1 VVPTGVVVV
10 TDRHQAVAPLPEQ
23 VAAAVAGG
31 ARWVWLREKDL
42 PAPERAALAAELREV
57 LAPVG
62 GRLMVSGPQPP
73 VLSGAQPSMVSGA
86 QPPWGDALHLSAADP
101 PVTAHRAAAEG
112 LAVGRSCH
120 TAADL
125 ARLGDEHYVT
135 LSPVFP
141 SASKP
146 GYGPPLGL
154 SRLAELCRH
163 AGRPV
168 LALGGIETPARA
180 QACVTAGA
188 VGVAVMGAVMRA
200 ADPAALVRTLVAGVA
215 VGTRYAIAG
224 AVVG

>member
-1 VVPTGVVVV
+1 MTVVVPTGVVIV
-10 TDRHQAVAPLPEQ
+10 TDRRQAAAPLPEQ

-42 PAPERAALAAELREV
+42 PPPERAALAAELRQI

-62 GRLMVSGPQPP
+62 GRLLVSGSEP
-73 VLSGAQPSMVSGA
+73 LG
-86 QPPWGDALHLSAADP
+86 GDALHLAAAAP
-101 PVTAHRAAAEG
+101 PAERAAREG
-112 LAVGRSCH
+112 LALGRSCH
-120 TAADL
+120 SAADL
-125 ARLGDEHYVT
+125 ARLGAEHYIT

-154 SRLAELCRH
+154 ARLAELCRR

-168 LALGGIETPARA
+168 LALGGIDTPEKA

-188 VGVAVMGAVMRA
+188 AGVAVMGAVMRA
-200 ADPAALVRTLVAGVA
+200 ADPAALVRELVAGVSGRTRPA
-215 VGTRYAIAG
+215 VAG